1 MWQAH
6 YNSEDS
12 HNRGAFLAA
21 NLARTKARLLERAI
35 ERKEAEA
42 AGSLTAQQ
50 QPGAANTTVAFKAS
64 VTTCRDEEDLTIAQH
79 VMAETDEQGA
89 LVILSHWHEQ

>member
-6 YNSEDS
+6 YDPEDS

-50 QPGAANTTVAFKAS
+50 QPGAANTTVDFKAS
-64 VTTCRDEEDLTIAQH
+64 DATCRDEETIAQH
-79 VMAETDEQGA
+79 EMAETDEQGA
-89 LVILSHWHEQ
+89 LVILSH

>member
-6 YNSEDS
+6 YDPEDS

-21 NLARTKARLLERAI
+21 NLARI
-35 ERKEAEA
+35 EAKLPSCLKEAEA
-42 AGSLTAQQ
+42 ARSLTAQQ
-50 QPGAANTTVAFKAS
+50 QPGAANTTVVFKAS
-64 VTTCRDEEDLTIAQH
+64 DATCRDERDLTIAQH
-79 VMAETDEQGA
+79 EMAETDEQGA

>member
-1 MWQAH
+1 MWQAQ
-6 YNSEDS
+6 YDPEDS

-21 NLARTKARLLERAI
+21 NLARTKARLLERLI
-35 ERKEAEA
+35 KRKEGEA
-42 AGSLTAQQ
+42 AGSLTAQH

-64 VTTCRDEEDLTIAQH
+64 DATCRDAEDLTIAQDE
-79 VMAETDEQGA
+79 MPETHEQGA

>member
-6 YNSEDS
+6 YDPEDS

-21 NLARTKARLLERAI
+21 NLAQTKARLLERAI
-35 ERKEAEA
+35 TRKEA

-50 QPGAANTTVAFKAS
+50 QPGAANTTVDFKAS
-64 VTTCRDEEDLTIAQH
+64 DATCRDEETIAQH
-79 VMAETDEQGA
+79 EMAETDEQGMQ
-89 LVILSHWHEQ
+89 VILSH